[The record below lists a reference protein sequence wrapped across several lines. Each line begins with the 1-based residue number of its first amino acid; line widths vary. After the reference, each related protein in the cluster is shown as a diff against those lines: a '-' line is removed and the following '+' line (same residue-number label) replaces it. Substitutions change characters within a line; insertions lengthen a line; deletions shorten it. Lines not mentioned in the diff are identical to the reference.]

1 MIRRCYFWERKFIR
15 GAEIDQMRE
24 FIYIKSG
31 LSVYSDK
38 RKLRIEENICTEIV
52 DGRGLK

>member
-38 RKLRIEENICTEIV
+38 RKLRIEGHIYMEIV